1 MAYDAKGL
9 VIGGRAIEGND
20 LPIATNGSIG
30 AISAGPEFTITPAG
44 QLQIANQVTAA
55 GHPFVNYDENGL
67 ITSGRDLTVA
77 EIPDLDA
84 SQITSGEFGTDF
96 IADDAITRAQL
107 ADFSTV
113 YIQEAEP
120 PITGEDYIG
129 VGWYQESTGQLRIH
143 NGNSWMPVGFGRL
156 SNDNLRWGGIIDAF
170 TGLLTGVTDSGN
182 NAGLNVGQPLPEA
195 TNTLGGLYVV
205 VSDSW

>member
-9 VIGGRAIEGND
+9 VIGGPGHRERPTHRNKR
-20 LPIATNGSIG
+20 LHW
-30 AISAGPEFTITPAG
+30 AISAGPEFTVTPAG

-96 IADDAITRAQL
+96 IADDAITRTQL

-143 NGNSWMPVGFGRL
+143 NGNSWMPVGL
-156 SNDNLRWGGIIDAF
+156 VDCQTTTCGGAASS
-170 TGLLTGVTDSGN
+170 TPSPVCSLVSLT
-182 NAGLNVGQPLPEA
+182 PA
-195 TNTLGGLYVV
+195 TTPG
-205 VSDSW
+205 